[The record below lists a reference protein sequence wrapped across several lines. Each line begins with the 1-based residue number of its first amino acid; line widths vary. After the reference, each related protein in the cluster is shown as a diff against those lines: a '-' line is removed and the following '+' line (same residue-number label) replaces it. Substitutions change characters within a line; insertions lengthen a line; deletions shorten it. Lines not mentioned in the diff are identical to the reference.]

1 MSEIYFT
8 SDLHFNHDKDFIY
21 KPRGYHDVKEASESI
36 LKNIN
41 DLVKE
46 DDTLYILG
54 DIMLNDNEVG
64 IKYFNQIKCNNI
76 HIILGNHDRETRI
89 ALYKQNSK
97 VKEMLY
103 ATMLKHGQWT
113 FFLSHFPSLT
123 GNYNASKKGEII
135 FNICGHIHTK
145 DKYLHMKQGLCCYH
159 VEVDCHDNKP
169 INIKDIEKDISS
181 FMEENKEINFSL

>member
-21 KPRGYHDVKEASESI
+21 GPRGYKNAIEASEDI

-41 DLVKE
+41 ELVKE

-54 DIMLNDNEVG
+54 DIMLKDNEEG
-64 IKYFNQIKCNNI
+64 IKCFNRINCNNI
-76 HIILGNHDRETRI
+76 HIILGNHDTEARME
-89 ALYKQNSK
+89 LYKTNPK
-97 VKEMLY
+97 VKEMVY
-103 ATMLKHGQWT
+103 ATMLKHEKWT

-135 FNICGHIHTK
+135 FNICGHVHTK
-145 DKYLHMKQGLCCYH
+145 DKFLHMKQGLCCYH
-159 VEVDCHDNKP
+159 VELDCHDNKP
-169 INIKDIEKDISS
+169 VNIKDIEKDISL
-181 FMEENKEINFSL
+181 FMEENKEIDFSL